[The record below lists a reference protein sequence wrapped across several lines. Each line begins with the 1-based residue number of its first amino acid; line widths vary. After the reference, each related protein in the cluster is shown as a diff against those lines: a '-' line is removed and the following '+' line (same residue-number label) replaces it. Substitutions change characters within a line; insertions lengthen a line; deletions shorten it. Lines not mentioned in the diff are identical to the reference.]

1 MSEQLPL
8 KVAPS
13 PAPSNHKAPA
23 SALKSDV
30 STDKKSQ
37 FGGVLSSQV
46 QQQGKENTGPV
57 AADSKLSPVTAK
69 AGLPQDGKTLPLP
82 LPESAEQLEGLLGDA
97 DLELATEA
105 LEVSAEASLER
116 EIVPEGDGS
125 IALASPVVVV
135 DSRPVA
141 PGRPDTG
148 TDKTTPPPT
157 LAETLAR
164 LAPVSP
170 AIEGEAAADTA
181 QAQAAL
187 QLQEAE
193 SQEGKVISLVSRG
206 DAEKTPLQTAQAN
219 KLIEQFAEFN
229 GRQATATNLASP
241 VSAGSP
247 VTTSATATT
256 SATGLQQVSI
266 DVPVQHQQWQ
276 RAFAERVVW
285 SVGNNQSVQVRVNP
299 AELGP
304 IDIQVNVSK
313 EQTNITFNTVHATTR
328 ETIELAIPRLR
339 EMLANEGLNL
349 GDVDVRHQDSSA
361 GEQAAAHDQGNG
373 TERNAGPGNLES
385 LAEGQADVL
394 LRPVMISERAV
405 DYYI

>member
-1 MSEQLPL
+1 MSDQLPL

-13 PAPSNHKAPA
+13 PAPGNHKAPA
-23 SALKSDV
+23 SVLKSDV
-30 STDKKSQ
+30 SADKKSQ

-69 AGLPQDGKTLPLP
+69 AGLPQDGKALPLP

-105 LEVSAEASLER
+105 LEVSAEASLET
-116 EIVPEGDGS
+116 EIVPEGDES

-141 PGRPDTG
+141 PGRPETG

-187 QLQEAE
+187 QLQAAE
-193 SQEGKVISLVSRG
+193 SREGKVISLVSRG
-206 DAEKTPLQTAQAN
+206 DTEKPPLQMAQAN
-219 KLIEQFAEFN
+219 KLIEQFTEFN
-229 GRQATATNLASP
+229 GRQTTATNLASP

-247 VTTSATATT
+247 VTTSGTATT

-361 GEQAAAHDQGNG
+361 GGQAAAHDQGNG

-385 LAEGQADVL
+385 LAEGHAEVML
-394 LRPVMISERAV
+394 HPVMISERAV